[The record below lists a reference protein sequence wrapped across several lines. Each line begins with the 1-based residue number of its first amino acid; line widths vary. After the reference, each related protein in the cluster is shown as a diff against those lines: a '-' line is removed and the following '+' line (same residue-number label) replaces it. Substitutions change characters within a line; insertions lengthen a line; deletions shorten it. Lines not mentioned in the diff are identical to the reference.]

1 MKPLQKFIDDAKR
14 HRQSIKDLVPGLRT
28 EPNKCLVY
36 LDFTKFTIVE
46 DGSVNCFVISLLSGP
61 GKYDKHGRLVDYH
74 FFSSL
79 GVWKPTIRYYDFYAQ
94 SVKKETEDR
103 YKVKQIFPY
112 VKVCMLVHRVSNS
125 YLVAKMTEETSK
137 SKVTYCILY

>member
-1 MKPLQKFIDDAKR
+1 MTNMVGWLI
-14 HRQSIKDLVPGLRT
+14 I
-28 EPNKCLVY
+28 
-36 LDFTKFTIVE
+36 I
-46 DGSVNCFVISLLSGP
+46 
-61 GKYDKHGRLVDYH
+61 
-74 FFSSL
+74 FFHSL

-112 VKVCMLVHRVSNS
+112 AKVCMLVHRVSNS